1 MYKRFICFVFVA
13 VLFFTSAASAE
24 LVGWWKLDDGAG
36 NVAVDSSGN
45 GNDGIISGDPE
56 WVAGRFGGALKFD
69 GVDDSVNCGNGD
81 VFNITDELTLAVWV
95 NANDFGSGQDNPW
108 LGKGDTSYM
117 IKNFRTGYD
126 IEFFIY
132 DSGWF
137 SAHYTIDDS
146 YIGEW
151 HHVAGTYDGSVL
163 QIYLDG
169 VAGEDAFLD
178 HTGNIDITDY
188 DVRIGMNSQ
197 ETTRFSEAT
206 LDDCRIYNHALSADE
221 IYAIM
226 VGDVRMALRP
236 RPADGAVDV
245 APDTKLV
252 WNPGIIDQETNERY
266 DEHHIYLGTVFE
278 DVNTATEPTA
288 ILDVNE
294 YTPTL
299 DYDTTYYWRV
309 DESSD
314 ADPQSPI
321 KGNAWSFTTANYI
334 VLEDFESYTD
344 EDPDAIYLIWVD
356 GWGDPTNGS
365 TSGYPDPDFIA
376 GEHYV
381 ETDIVH
387 GGKQALPLFYDNTSS
402 GLSEATKTLTELK
415 NWTVDDVIT
424 LTLFYYGDAG
434 NSTEPMFVGVNGNA
448 VVYNEDPRATL
459 NNEWTQW
466 DIPMQKF
473 ADQGVDLTNVR
484 SISLGL
490 GNKANPVPGG
500 EGHVLFDDIRLS
512 RLEAV
517 EYEPEI
523 ESVNPGTANL
533 RLYYAFENNAQD
545 TSGRGLNATVSGNPT
560 YTNSATGFGMAMNL
574 DGEGDFLTLPVGT
587 LISSLN
593 ESSFA
598 IWVNWAAR
606 GSSWQRIFDFGS
618 GEDINMFLTT
628 DTGGNIFR
636 FAMTV
641 SGNTGENQ
649 TSSSKELTSGWH
661 HIAVTID
668 PATSTHTLYLDG
680 KVEGQNT
687 SATLKPSDLGVT
699 SQNWIGLS
707 QYAGDPYYIGALDE
721 FRIYNKVLTRPEVL
735 YLAGK

>member
-1 MYKRFICFVFVA
+1 MFNKLICFVFVA
-13 VLFFTSAASAE
+13 VMVLTSAASAE
-24 LVGWWKLDDGAG
+24 LIGWWKLDDGAG
-36 NVAVDSSGN
+36 NLAVDSSGN
-45 GNDGIISGDPE
+45 GNDGVISGDPE
-56 WVAGRFGGALKFD
+56 WVAGWFGGALKFD
-69 GVDDSVNCGNGD
+69 GVDDSVNCGNSD

-95 NANDFGSGQDNPW
+95 NANDIGSGQDNPW

-146 YIGEW
+146 YNGEW

-178 HTGNIDITDY
+178 HAGNIDITDY

-197 ETTRFSEAT
+197 EETRFSEAI
-206 LDDCRIYNHALSADE
+206 LDDCRIYNQALSPDE

-236 RPADGAVDV
+236 RPADGAVEV
-245 APDTKLV
+245 APDTKLI

-278 DVNTATEPTA
+278 DVNTAAEPTA

-321 KGNAWSFTTANYI
+321 KGNTWSFTTANYI

-344 EDPDAIYLIWVD
+344 QDPDTIYLTWID

-376 GEHYV
+376 GGHYV

-387 GGKQALPLFYDNTSS
+387 GGKQSLPLFYDNTSS

-415 NWTVDDVIT
+415 DWTVDDVIT

-434 NSTEPMFVGVNGNA
+434 NSTELMFVGVSGTA

-473 ADQGVDLTNVR
+473 ADQGVDLASVS

-490 GNKANPVPGG
+490 GDKANPVPGG
-500 EGHVLFDDIRLS
+500 EGHVFFDDIRLS
-512 RLEAV
+512 RFEAI

-523 ESVNPGTANL
+523 ESVNPGTTNL

-545 TSGRGLNATVSGNPT
+545 TSGRGLNAAISGNPT
-560 YTNSATGFGMAMNL
+560 YVNSATGFGMAINL

-587 LISSLN
+587 LVSTLE

-598 IWVNWAAR
+598 IWVNWAAS

-628 DTGGNIFR
+628 DTGSSIFR
-636 FAMTV
+636 FAITN
-641 SGNTGENQ
+641 SGNTAEDRTN
-649 TSSSKELTSGWH
+649 SSKELTNGWH

-687 SATLKPSDLGVT
+687 SAALKPSDLGVT
-699 SQNWIGLS
+699 TQNWIGLS
-707 QYAGDPYYIGALDE
+707 QYASDPYYIGAIDE
-721 FRIYNKVLTRPEVL
+721 FRIYNKVLTRAEVL